1 MIYSEMMIQDMSSL
15 LSSQPNSSPVALLG
29 ISQRTINEMDAHG
42 ITLESFTEDSMM
54 FVWNVGGNAR
64 QSDFLKSVVKKKVGH
79 QCRISYEP
87 QTGIP
92 QYLILRRKYIS

>member
-1 MIYSEMMIQDMSSL
+1 MIYSKMMLQDMSSL
-15 LSSQPNSSPVALLG
+15 LSSPPNSSPVALLG
-29 ISQRTINEMDAHG
+29 ISERTINEMDVYG
-42 ITLESFTEDSMM
+42 ISLESFTEDSMI
-54 FVWNVGGNAR
+54 FAWNVGRNGR
-64 QSDFLKSVVKKKVGH
+64 QSDILKDVIKKKVSH